1 MGEVIEYIDTHS
13 HIYLEDFDND
23 RSEVLDRAIKN
34 SVNTIILP
42 AIDSKSYDAMWQCYN
57 LNAELQRMMIGIHPE
72 SVNENYSEELI
83 FIENELKHNHKSY
96 VGIGEIGIDL
106 YWDDTFLVEQK
117 IVLQKQLQWSIDY
130 NLPVCIHQ
138 RNSLKEIMEILDDF
152 SEDLRG
158 VFHCFTGSIDEAI
171 QIVERGFYLGIGGVI
186 TFKNSK
192 LSETIKKIG
201 LENLVLETDA
211 PYLTPVPYRGKR
223 NESSYIPIIAN
234 KIADILNVN
243 IDIVSAKTTANAKK
257 LFSL

>member
-57 LNAELQRMMIGIHPE
+57 LNAELQRMMIGLHPE
-72 SVNENYSEELI
+72 SVNKNYCEELN

-106 YWDDTFLVEQK
+106 YWDNTFLIEQK
-117 IVLQKQLQWSIDY
+117 IVLQQQLQWSIDY

-152 SEDLRG
+152 SEELRG

-243 IDIVSAKTTANAKK
+243 VDIVSAKTTANAKK

>member
-23 RSEVLDRAIKN
+23 RSEVLERAIKN

-83 FIENELKHNHKSY
+83 FIENELKHYHKSY

-106 YWDDTFLVEQK
+106 YWDDTFLEEQK
-117 IVLQKQLQWSIDY
+117 IVLQHQLQWSIDY

-171 QIVERGFYLGIGGVI
+171 EIVERGFYLGIGGVI

-192 LSETIKKIG
+192 LHETIKKIG

-243 IDIVSAKTTANAKK
+243 VDIVSAKTTANAKK

>member
-1 MGEVIEYIDTHS
+1 MGETLVYIDTHS
-13 HIYLEDFDND
+13 HLYLEDFDND
-23 RSEVLDRAIKN
+23 RSEVLDRAIQN

-42 AIDSKSYDAMWQCYN
+42 AIDSKNYDAMWQCYN
-57 LNAELQRMMIGIHPE
+57 MNTALQRMMIGVHPE
-72 SVNENYSEELI
+72 SVNENYHEELI
-83 FIENELKHNHKSY
+83 FLENELKHNHKSY

-117 IVLQKQLQWSIDY
+117 IAFHQQLQWSIDY

-138 RNSLKEIMEILDDF
+138 RNSLNVILDILNDF
-152 SEDLRG
+152 ANNLRG
-158 VFHCFTGSIDEAI
+158 VFHCFTGSIDEAM
-171 QIVERGFYLGIGGVI
+171 QIIERGFYLGIGGVV
-186 TFKNSK
+186 TFKNSN

-243 IDIVSAKTTANAKK
+243 VDIVSAKTTANAKK

>member
-23 RSEVLDRAIKN
+23 RSEVLERAIKN

-42 AIDSKSYDAMWQCYN
+42 AIDSKSYYAMWQCYN
-57 LNAELQRMMIGIHPE
+57 LNADLQRMMIGIHPE
-72 SVNENYSEELI
+72 SVNKNYSEELI

-158 VFHCFTGSIDEAI
+158 VFHCFTGSIDEAL

-192 LSETIKKIG
+192 LIETIKKIG

-243 IDIVSAKTTANAKK
+243 VDIVSAKTTANAKK

>member
-57 LNAELQRMMIGIHPE
+57 LNTELQRMMIGIHPE

-83 FIENELKHNHKSY
+83 FIENELKHNHKFY

-106 YWDDTFLVEQK
+106 YWDNTFLIEQK
-117 IVLQKQLQWSIDY
+117 IVLQQQLQWSIDY

-152 SEDLRG
+152 SEELRG
-158 VFHCFTGSIDEAI
+158 VFHCFTGSIDEAL

-243 IDIVSAKTTANAKK
+243 VDIASAKTTANAKK

>member
-57 LNAELQRMMIGIHPE
+57 LNTELQRMMIGIHPE

-117 IVLQKQLQWSIDY
+117 IVLQQQLQWSIDY

>member
-57 LNAELQRMMIGIHPE
+57 LNTKLQRMMIGVHPE
-72 SVNENYSEELI
+72 SVNENYTEELI

-106 YWDDTFLVEQK
+106 YWDNTFLIEQK
-117 IVLQKQLQWSIDY
+117 IVLQQQLQWSIDY

-152 SEDLRG
+152 SEELRG

>member
-57 LNAELQRMMIGIHPE
+57 LNTELQRMMIGIHPE

-106 YWDDTFLVEQK
+106 YWDNTFLIEQK
-117 IVLQKQLQWSIDY
+117 IVLQQQLQWSIDY

-152 SEDLRG
+152 SEELRG

>member
-23 RSEVLDRAIKN
+23 RSEVLERAIKN

-57 LNAELQRMMIGIHPE
+57 LNAEIQRMMIGIHPE
-72 SVNENYSEELI
+72 SVNKNYSEELI

-106 YWDDTFLVEQK
+106 NWDDTFLVEQK
-117 IVLQKQLQWSIDY
+117 IVLQQQLQWSIDY

-243 IDIVSAKTTANAKK
+243 VDIVSAKTTANAKK

>member
-1 MGEVIEYIDTHS
+1 
-13 HIYLEDFDND
+13 
-23 RSEVLDRAIKN
+23 
-34 SVNTIILP
+34 IILP

-57 LNAELQRMMIGIHPE
+57 LNTKLQRMMIGVHPE
-72 SVNENYSEELI
+72 SVNENYTEELI

-106 YWDDTFLVEQK
+106 YWDNTFLIEQK
-117 IVLQKQLQWSIDY
+117 IVLQQQLQWSIDY

-152 SEDLRG
+152 SEELRG

>member
-23 RSEVLDRAIKN
+23 RSEVLERAIKN
-34 SVNTIILP
+34 NVNTIILP

-57 LNAELQRMMIGIHPE
+57 LNTKLQRMMIGVHPE
-72 SVNENYSEELI
+72 SVNENYTEELI
-83 FIENELKHNHKSY
+83 FIENELKHNLKSY

-106 YWDDTFLVEQK
+106 YWDDSFLVEQK
-117 IVLQKQLQWSIDY
+117 IVLQQQLQWSIDY

-152 SEDLRG
+152 SENLRG

-192 LSETIKKIG
+192 LPETIKKIG

>member
-23 RSEVLDRAIKN
+23 RSEVLERAIKN

-57 LNAELQRMMIGIHPE
+57 LNTKLQRMMIGVHPE

-83 FIENELKHNHKSY
+83 FVENELKHNRKSY

-106 YWDDTFLVEQK
+106 YWDDSFLVEQK
-117 IVLQKQLQWSIDY
+117 IVLQQQLQWSIDY

-152 SEDLRG
+152 SENLRG

-192 LSETIKKIG
+192 LPETIKKIG

-243 IDIVSAKTTANAKK
+243 VDIASAKTTENAKK

>member
-57 LNAELQRMMIGIHPE
+57 LNTELQRMMIGIHPE